1 MTDSKNKDL
10 GGLTRRQFLGGVAA
24 SAALTAIPAPAIIKR
39 AGASDPI
46 KVGVISPL
54 SGAWTV
60 YGRAHMAGFELA
72 VKEINAA
79 GGVLGRPIE
88 ILPADS
94 QTEPRIVSEQANRL
108 IRRERVDFLAG
119 TFSSAE
125 RNAAGPVVE
134 GADKV
139 LLYPT
144 FYEGQEQEY
153 YPGVCNPNIFM
164 FGPEPTQQVWP
175 HLEYIVNTYGG
186 KFFMIGSDYAWPRVT
201 NMVTKQK
208 LAELGGEVVG
218 EEYIPFNTP
227 QYESVLRDIRN
238 SGANVIFHSLTGSDT
253 VNFRQ
258 QLAAAGMKE
267 DFVLWTVD
275 DEEVVTSGLGQDVSA
290 DDYVSF
296 DYFMSLKTANNAPFL
311 ERFKAE
317 FGNDALMNTVGV
329 AMYNAA
335 HMSAKALE
343 AAGEVSSEALRAN
356 LKGMTF
362 DGAPQGPVRM
372 RDADNQLVLPSYLMR
387 VNPEWTSVNDM
398 FIEVQG
404 FESVEPLTARC
415 EGLPL

>member
-1 MTDSKNKDL
+1 MTDSTKKDV

-24 SAALTAIPAPAIIKR
+24 GAAVTAIPAPAIIKR
-39 AGASDPI
+39 ASAADPI

-54 SGAWTV
+54 TGAWTV
-60 YGRAHMAGFELA
+60 YGRAHIAGFELA

-175 HLEYIVNTYGG
+175 HLEYIVNNYGG

-238 SGANVIFHSLTGSDT
+238 SGADVIFHSLTGSDT

-275 DEEVVTSGLGQDVSA
+275 DEEVVTSGLGQDVPA
-290 DDYVSF
+290 NDYVSF
-296 DYFMSLKTANNAPFL
+296 DYFMSLKTANNGPFL

-372 RDADNQLVLPSYLMR
+372 REVDNQLVLPSYLMR
-387 VNPEWTSVNDM
+387 VNPQWTSVNDM

>member
-1 MTDSKNKDL
+1 MSDSTKNDV

-24 SAALTAIPAPAIIKR
+24 GAAVTAIPAPAIIKR
-39 AGASDPI
+39 ASAADPI

-54 SGAWTV
+54 TGAWTV
-60 YGRAHMAGFELA
+60 YGRAHIAGFELA

-238 SGANVIFHSLTGSDT
+238 SGADVIFHSLTGSDT

-275 DEEVVTSGLGQDVSA
+275 DEEVVTSGLGQDVPA
-290 DDYVSF
+290 NDYVSF

-311 ERFKAE
+311 ERFKAQY
-317 FGNDALMNTVGV
+317 GNDALMNTVGV

-372 RDADNQLVLPSYLMR
+372 REVDNQLVLPSYLMR
-387 VNPEWTSVNDM
+387 VNPQWTSVNDM
-398 FIEVQG
+398 FMEVQG